1 LIREHTFGGRA
12 KFLWPESVEV
22 EAAAMRALVKRF
34 VGNESG
40 TTAVEYAIIA
50 GGIALAI
57 IAAVQGL
64 GSVVL
69 NDYKSVASALR

>member
-1 LIREHTFGGRA
+1 
-12 KFLWPESVEV
+12 
-22 EAAAMRALVKRF
+22 MRALVKRF